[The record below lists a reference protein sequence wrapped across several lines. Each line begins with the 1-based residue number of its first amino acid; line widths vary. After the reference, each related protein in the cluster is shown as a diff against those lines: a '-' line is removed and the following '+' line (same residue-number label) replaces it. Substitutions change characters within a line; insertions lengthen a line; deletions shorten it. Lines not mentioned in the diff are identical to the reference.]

1 MILLSRIIK
10 SKLASIEN
18 HQTIKIREFTTSL
31 VDTGVT
37 EVPYIEH
44 LVKQQLDE
52 ASQEAEMIIEKARRE
67 AKILTQQTENAQIE
81 WEKTEKPKLIQRAF
95 DEGYNEGTKQG
106 QQQGYD
112 EAAEM
117 IALAQQT
124 ITLAKEDYHKHLEA
138 SEGTILDLAIAVS
151 GKIIG
156 MKLQDSE
163 ETFMT
168 IVKRAIKEAR
178 HFKDVQLHIHPVHY
192 ENLMAQKEELKAIFP
207 KEIEFYIYPDPDLT
221 EGSCVI
227 ESENG
232 RIDASVDSQL
242 EVIKGK
248 LSGILEG
255 EKE

>member
-1 MILLSRIIK
+1 MISLSRIIK
-10 SKLASIEN
+10 SQLASIEN
-18 HQTIKIREFTTSL
+18 HHTIKIREFSTSL

-37 EVPYIEH
+37 EVPYMEH
-44 LVKQQLDE
+44 LLKQQIDE
-52 ASQEAEMIIEKARRE
+52 ASQEADMIIEKARQE
-67 AKILTQQTENAQIE
+67 AKMLTQQTELAQAE
-81 WEKTEKPKLIQRAF
+81 WEETEKPKIIQRAF
-95 DEGYNEGTKQG
+95 DEGHIEGMKQG

-124 ITLAKEDYHKHLEA
+124 IKLAKEDYHKHLEA
-138 SEGTILDLAIAVS
+138 SEGTILDLAIAVA

-156 MKLQDSE
+156 MKLKDSE

-178 HFKDVQLHIHPVHY
+178 HFKDVQLHINPVHY
-192 ENLMAQKEELKAIFP
+192 ENLIAHKEELKAIFP
-207 KEIEFYIYPDPDLT
+207 KEIEFFIYPDPDLS

-242 EVIKGK
+242 EEIRGK

-255 EKE
+255 EKG

>member
-1 MILLSRIIK
+1 MMSLSRIIK

-37 EVPYIEH
+37 EIPYIEH
-44 LVKQQLDE
+44 LVKQQIDE
-52 ASQEAEMIIEKARRE
+52 ASQEAEMILEKARQE
-67 AKILTQQTENAQIE
+67 AKMLTQQVENAQDE
-81 WEKTEKPKLIQRAF
+81 WEKTEKPKLIQLAF
-95 DEGYNEGTKQG
+95 DEGHKEGTKQG
-106 QQQGYD
+106 LQQGYD

-117 IALAQQT
+117 LALAQQT
-124 ITLAKEDYHKHLEA
+124 IKLAKEDYHKHLEA

-156 MKLQDSE
+156 MKLKDSE

-192 ENLMAQKEELKAIFP
+192 GNLIAQKEELKAIFP

-242 EVIKGK
+242 EEIKGK
-248 LSGILEG
+248 LSEILEG
-255 EKE
+255 EKG